1 MHFRNLRMA
10 SRKGI
15 GVTIVFLVGVVA
27 ASFLVY
33 LIPEDTTMKITVSDF
48 EKHLDITKE
57 RVSMETTS
65 VDESF
70 EKLMEM
76 KTSSDE
82 HIKIAEVSSSQINSL
97 IIELTNSGAT
107 QEWYDSYANY
117 IGALKKL
124 NEKITETI
132 VVANLMSGDS
142 NSNSINEIIAKIHQ
156 LETESLDLM
165 KKSDNTR
172 P

>member
-1 MHFRNLRMA
+1 MA

-15 GVTIVFLVGVVA
+15 GVTIAVLVGVVI

-48 EKHLDITKE
+48 GKHLDITKE
-57 RVSMETTS
+57 RATMES
-65 VDESF
+65 SSIDESF
-70 EKLMEM
+70 KKLMKNDM
-76 KTSSDE
+76 SQDE
-82 HIKIAEVSSSQINSL
+82 YIRIAEVSSSQINSL

-107 QEWYDSYANY
+107 QEWTESYVNY

-124 NEKITETI
+124 SEMITETI
-132 VVANLMSGDS
+132 VVASLIDNDD
-142 NSNSINEIIAKIHQ
+142 NSDSINEIIAKIHQ
-156 LETESLDLM
+156 LETESLELT
-165 KKSDNTR
+165 KKSDAAR

>member
-1 MHFRNLRMA
+1 MA

-15 GVTIVFLVGVVA
+15 GVTIAILVGVVA

-33 LIPEDTTMKITVSDF
+33 LIPEDTTMKIIVSDF

-57 RVSMETTS
+57 KTSMEVES

-70 EKLMEM
+70 KKLMEN
-76 KTSSDE
+76 KLSPDE
-82 HIKIAEVSSSQINSL
+82 YIMVAEISSSQINSL

-107 QEWYDSYANY
+107 QKWTESYINY

-124 NEKITETI
+124 NDKITETI
-132 VVANLMSGDS
+132 VIANLINDDT
-142 NSNSINEIIAKIHQ
+142 NSNSINEIVAKIKQ
-156 LETESLDLM
+156 LETESLDLI
-165 KKSDNTR
+165 KKSDSTR

>member
-1 MHFRNLRMA
+1 MA

-15 GVTIVFLVGVVA
+15 GITIAVLVGVVA

-48 EKHLDITKE
+48 GEHLDITKE
-57 RVSMETTS
+57 RASMEITS

-70 EKLMEM
+70 EKLMKSKM
-76 KTSSDE
+76 SSDE
-82 HIKIAEVSSSQINSL
+82 YIRIAEISSLQVNSL

-107 QEWYDSYANY
+107 QEWTESYVNY

-124 NEKITETI
+124 SEMITETI
-132 VVANLMSGDS
+132 VVASLMDS
-142 NSNSINEIIAKIHQ
+142 DDNSDSINKIIAKIHQ
-156 LETESLDLM
+156 LETESLDLI